1 MTIPVLIPTDKIKEV
16 EQFVT
21 DSIDKALKFSGDH
34 YNLNDVLKQLY
45 EDKAQLWILWND
57 KRKTKYQGCIVS
69 KILQRPNTK
78 YQGCIVSKILQRP
91 NTKSLNLFI
100 VTGKD
105 RKLWQ
110 DKITTIEDFAKEKGC
125 SHLETYARPGWS
137 RILKKHNYKTTHY
150 LLEKKLED

>member
-1 MTIPVLIPTDKIKEV
+1 MTIPVLIPTDKIKDV
-16 EQFVT
+16 ENFVS
-21 DSIDKALKFSGDH
+21 DSIEKSLKFSGNH

-45 EDKAQLWILWND
+45 DDKAQLWILWND

-69 KILQRPNTK
+69 KILE
-78 YQGCIVSKILQRP
+78 RP

-100 VTGKD
+100 VTGQD

-110 DKITTIEDFAKEKGC
+110 DKINILEDYAKQQEC
-125 SHLETYARPGWS
+125 SHLETYARQGWS

>member
-21 DSIDKALKFSGDH
+21 DSIDKALKFSGNH

-57 KRKTKYQGCIVS
+57 KRK
-69 KILQRPNTK
+69 TK

>member
-1 MTIPVLIPTDKIKEV
+1 MTIPVLIPTDKIKDV
-16 EQFVT
+16 ENFVS
-21 DSIDKALKFSGDH
+21 DSIEKSLKFSGNH

-45 EDKAQLWILWND
+45 DDKAQLWILWND
-57 KRKTKYQGCIVS
+57 KRKTKYQGCIV
-69 KILQRPNTK
+69 T
-78 YQGCIVSKILQRP
+78 KILQRP

-110 DKITTIEDFAKEKGC
+110 DSITVFEDYAKQKGC

>member
-1 MTIPVLIPTDKIKEV
+1 MTIPVIIPTDKIKEV
-16 EQFVT
+16 ENFVT
-21 DSIDKALKFSGDH
+21 DSIDKALKFSGNH
-34 YNLNDVLKQLY
+34 YNLDDVLKQLY
-45 EDKAQLWILWND
+45 DGTAQLWILWNE
-57 KRKTKYQGCIVS
+57 KKKTKYQGCIVS
-69 KILQRPNTK
+69 KILE
-78 YQGCIVSKILQRP
+78 RP

-100 VTGKD
+100 VTGQD

-110 DKITTIEDFAKEKGC
+110 DKINILEDYAKQQGC

>member
-1 MTIPVLIPTDKIKEV
+1 MTIPVLIPTDKIKDV
-16 EQFVT
+16 QNFVI
-21 DSIDKALKFSGDH
+21 DSIEKALKFSGNH

-45 EDKAQLWILWND
+45 EGKAQLWILWND

-69 KILQRPNTK
+69 KILE
-78 YQGCIVSKILQRP
+78 RP

-100 VTGKD
+100 VTGQD

-110 DKITTIEDFAKEKGC
+110 DKINILEDYAKQQEC

>member
-57 KRKTKYQGCIVS
+57 KRK
-69 KILQRPNTK
+69 TK

>member
-1 MTIPVLIPTDKIKEV
+1 MTIPVFIPTDKIKDV
-16 EQFVT
+16 KNFIT
-21 DSIDKALKFSGDH
+21 DSIEKALKFSGNH
-34 YNLNDVLKQLY
+34 YNLDDVLKQLY
-45 EDKAQLWILWND
+45 EGKAQLWILWND
-57 KRKTKYQGCIVS
+57 KRKTKYQGCIVT
-69 KILQRPNTK
+69 R
-78 YQGCIVSKILQRP
+78 ILQRP

-110 DKITTIEDFAKEKGC
+110 DSITVFEDYAKQEGC

>member
-1 MTIPVLIPTDKIKEV
+1 MTIPVLIPTDKIKDV
-16 EQFVT
+16 QNFVI
-21 DSIDKALKFSGDH
+21 DSIEKALKFSGNH
-34 YNLNDVLKQLY
+34 YNLDDVLKQLY
-45 EDKAQLWILWND
+45 EGKAQLWILWND

-69 KILQRPNTK
+69 KILE
-78 YQGCIVSKILQRP
+78 RP

-100 VTGKD
+100 VTGQD

-110 DKITTIEDFAKEKGC
+110 DKINILEDYAKQQGC

>member
-1 MTIPVLIPTDKIKEV
+1 MTIPVLIPTDKIKDV
-16 EQFVT
+16 ENFVT
-21 DSIDKALKFSGDH
+21 DSIEKALKFSGNH
-34 YNLNDVLKQLY
+34 YNLDDVLKQLY
-45 EDKAQLWILWND
+45 EGKAQLWILWND

-69 KILQRPNTK
+69 KILE
-78 YQGCIVSKILQRP
+78 RP

-100 VTGKD
+100 VTGQD

-110 DKITTIEDFAKEKGC
+110 DKINILEDYAKQQEC

>member
-1 MTIPVLIPTDKIKEV
+1 MTVPVLIPTDKVKHV

-21 DSIDKALKFSGDH
+21 DSIDKALKFSGNH
-34 YNLNDVLKQLY
+34 YNLNDVLKHLY
-45 EDKAQLWILWND
+45 EGTAQLWILWND
-57 KRKTKYQGCIVS
+57 KKKTKYHGCIVS
-69 KILQRPNTK
+69 KILE
-78 YQGCIVSKILQRP
+78 RP

-100 VTGKD
+100 VTGQD

-110 DKITTIEDFAKEKGC
+110 DKINILEDFAKQEGC

>member
-1 MTIPVLIPTDKIKEV
+1 MTIPVLIPTDKIKDV
-16 EQFVT
+16 QNFVI
-21 DSIDKALKFSGDH
+21 DSIEKALKFSGNH

-45 EDKAQLWILWND
+45 EGKAQLWILWND

-69 KILQRPNTK
+69 KILERPNT
-78 YQGCIVSKILQRP
+78 R
-91 NTKSLNLFI
+91 SLNLFI

-110 DKITTIEDFAKEKGC
+110 DKINIIEDYAKQKGC

>member
-1 MTIPVLIPTDKIKEV
+1 MTIPVLIPTDKIKDV
-16 EQFVT
+16 ENFVS
-21 DSIDKALKFSGDH
+21 DSIEKALKFSGNH

-45 EDKAQLWILWND
+45 EGKAQLWILWND

-69 KILQRPNTK
+69 KILE
-78 YQGCIVSKILQRP
+78 RP

-100 VTGKD
+100 VTGQD

-110 DKITTIEDFAKEKGC
+110 DKINILEDYAKQQGC

>member
-1 MTIPVLIPTDKIKEV
+1 MTIPVLIPTDKIKDV
-16 EQFVT
+16 ENFVS
-21 DSIDKALKFSGDH
+21 DSIEKALKFSGNH
-34 YNLNDVLKQLY
+34 YNLDDVLKQLY
-45 EDKAQLWILWND
+45 EGKAQLWILWND

-69 KILQRPNTK
+69 KILE
-78 YQGCIVSKILQRP
+78 RP

-100 VTGKD
+100 VTGQD

-110 DKITTIEDFAKEKGC
+110 DKINILEDYAKQQGC

-137 RILKKHNYKTTHY
+137 RILKKHNYKTTHF

>member
-1 MTIPVLIPTDKIKEV
+1 MTIPVLIPTDKIKAV
-16 EQFVT
+16 ENFVS
-21 DSIDKALKFSGDH
+21 DSIETSLKFSGNH

-45 EDKAQLWILWND
+45 DDKAQLWILWND
-57 KRKTKYQGCIVS
+57 KRKTKYQGCIV
-69 KILQRPNTK
+69 T
-78 YQGCIVSKILQRP
+78 KILQRP

-110 DKITTIEDFAKEKGC
+110 DSITVFEDYAKQEGC

>member
-21 DSIDKALKFSGDH
+21 DSIDKALKFSGNH
-34 YNLNDVLKQLY
+34 YNLDDVLKQLY
-45 EDKAQLWILWND
+45 DGTAQLWILWNE
-57 KRKTKYQGCIVS
+57 KKKTKYQGCIVS
-69 KILQRPNTK
+69 KILERPN
-78 YQGCIVSKILQRP
+78 S
-91 NTKSLNLFI
+91 KSLNLFI
-100 VTGKD
+100 VTGQD

-110 DKITTIEDFAKEKGC
+110 DKITVLEDFAKQEGC

>member
-45 EDKAQLWILWND
+45 EDKAQLWILWNE
-57 KRKTKYQGCIVS
+57 KRK
-69 KILQRPNTK
+69 TK

>member
-1 MTIPVLIPTDKIKEV
+1 MTIPVLIPTDKIKDV
-16 EQFVT
+16 ENFVS
-21 DSIDKALKFSGDH
+21 DSIEKALKFSGNH
-34 YNLNDVLKQLY
+34 YNLDDVLKQLY
-45 EDKAQLWILWND
+45 EGKAQLWILWND
-57 KRKTKYQGCIVS
+57 KRKTKYQGCIV
-69 KILQRPNTK
+69 T
-78 YQGCIVSKILQRP
+78 KILQRP

-125 SHLETYARPGWS
+125 SHLETYARQGWS

>member
-1 MTIPVLIPTDKIKEV
+1 MTIPVLIPTDKIKDV
-16 EQFVT
+16 ENFVS
-21 DSIDKALKFSGDH
+21 DSIEKSLKFSGNH
-34 YNLNDVLKQLY
+34 YNLDDVLKQLY
-45 EDKAQLWILWND
+45 EGKAQLWILWND

-69 KILQRPNTK
+69 KILE
-78 YQGCIVSKILQRP
+78 RP

-100 VTGKD
+100 VTGQD

-110 DKITTIEDFAKEKGC
+110 DKINILEDYAKQQEC

>member
-1 MTIPVLIPTDKIKEV
+1 MTIPVLIPTDKIKDV
-16 EQFVT
+16 ENFVS
-21 DSIDKALKFSGDH
+21 DSIEKALKFSGNH
-34 YNLNDVLKQLY
+34 YNLDDVLKQLY
-45 EDKAQLWILWND
+45 EGKAQLWILWND
-57 KRKTKYQGCIVS
+57 KRKTKYQGCIV
-69 KILQRPNTK
+69 T
-78 YQGCIVSKILQRP
+78 KILQRP

-100 VTGKD
+100 VTGKN

-110 DKITTIEDFAKEKGC
+110 DKINIIEDYAKQKGC

>member
-1 MTIPVLIPTDKIKEV
+1 MTIPVIIPTDKIKEV
-16 EQFVT
+16 ENFVT
-21 DSIDKALKFSGDH
+21 DSIDKALKFSGNH
-34 YNLNDVLKQLY
+34 YNLDDVLKQLY
-45 EDKAQLWILWND
+45 DGTAQLWILWNE
-57 KRKTKYQGCIVS
+57 KKKTKYQGCIVS
-69 KILQRPNTK
+69 KILE
-78 YQGCIVSKILQRP
+78 RP

-100 VTGKD
+100 VTGRD

>member
-1 MTIPVLIPTDKIKEV
+1 MTIPVLIPTDKIKDV
-16 EQFVT
+16 ENFVS
-21 DSIDKALKFSGDH
+21 DSIEKALKFSGNH
-34 YNLNDVLKQLY
+34 YNLDDVLKQLY
-45 EDKAQLWILWND
+45 EGKAQLWILWND

-69 KILQRPNTK
+69 KILE
-78 YQGCIVSKILQRP
+78 RP

-100 VTGKD
+100 VTGQD

-110 DKITTIEDFAKEKGC
+110 DKINILEDYAKEQGC

>member
-1 MTIPVLIPTDKIKEV
+1 MTIPVLIPTDKVKDV

-21 DSIDKALKFSGDH
+21 DSIDKALKFSGNH

-45 EDKAQLWILWND
+45 EDKAQLWILWNE
-57 KRKTKYQGCIVS
+57 KRK
-69 KILQRPNTK
+69 TK

-137 RILKKHNYKTTHY
+137 RILKKHNYKTTHF

>member
-1 MTIPVLIPTDKIKEV
+1 MTIPVLIPTDKIKDFEN
-16 EQFVT
+16 FVS
-21 DSIDKALKFSGDH
+21 DSIEKALKFSGNH
-34 YNLNDVLKQLY
+34 YNLDDVLKQLY
-45 EDKAQLWILWND
+45 EGKAQLWILWND

-69 KILQRPNTK
+69 KILE
-78 YQGCIVSKILQRP
+78 RP

-100 VTGKD
+100 VTGQD

-110 DKITTIEDFAKEKGC
+110 DKINILEDYAKQQEC